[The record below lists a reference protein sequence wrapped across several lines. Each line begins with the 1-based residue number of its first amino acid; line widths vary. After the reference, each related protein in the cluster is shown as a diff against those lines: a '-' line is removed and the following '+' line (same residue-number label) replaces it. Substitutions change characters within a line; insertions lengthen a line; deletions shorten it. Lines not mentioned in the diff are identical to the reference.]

1 VALAGLD
8 LHVAAGETVALLGPN
23 GAGKTT
29 TIGLLLGLLSP
40 GRGQVLVCGR
50 PPSRAV
56 AGGLAGAMLQD
67 AGLMPGVRVGELL
80 AMVRGLYPRPLPVDE
95 LAGLADLG
103 SLLGRRADRLS
114 GGQAQRVRFA
124 VAIAGDPLLLVLDE
138 PTSAMDVHARRNFWR
153 QIHAFAGRGRTVLFA
168 THYLQ
173 DADDAADRVVVIKAG
188 RKIADGSPAA
198 IKANYGDRQVR
209 FTLAVFSATGPRIS
223 HERAI
228 GWTRQLRVT
237 PLSPAAAVSGKLV
250 TALAAALPAMALVA
264 LTAVV
269 SHHVQLSAAQWPA
282 LLAAMWA
289 GVLPLAL
296 LGLAIGYLA
305 GDEIAFPLTMAL
317 YFALGALSGLAIP
330 PSTMPH
336 AMQGLGQAL
345 PSNGVAELGW
355 RIAGGQASVPKAV
368 LVLTAWLLGSATAAL
383 LAYRR
388 RNIRS
393 AR

>member
-1 VALAGLD
+1 MASGKTDSIAGPQLTPGAVQHAAGDRPAVWAVGLAKSYGSTVALAGLD

-40 GRGQVLVCGR
+40 GRGQVLVHGR

-56 AGGLAGAMLQD
+56 AGGLVGAMLQD

-80 AMVRGLYPRPLPVDE
+80 AMVRGLYPRPLPLDE

-138 PTSAMDVHARRNFWR
+138 PTAAMDVHARRNFWR

-173 DADDAADRVVVIKAG
+173 EADDAADRAVVIKAG

-209 FTLAVFSATGPRIS
+209 FTLLRGPRAVLAALDGV
-223 HERAI
+223 RAVE
-228 GWTRQLRVT
+228 QENSRVT
-237 PLSPAAAVSGKLV
+237 LHSGNTDATVSS
-250 TALAAALPAMALVA
+250 LARSDL
-264 LTAVV
+264 
-269 SHHVQLSAAQWPA
+269 QWSGLEVGGLDLETSFLR
-282 LLAAMWA
+282 LLA
-289 GVLPLAL
+289 G
-296 LGLAIGYLA
+296 
-305 GDEIAFPLTMAL
+305 E
-317 YFALGALSGLAIP
+317 S
-330 PSTMPH
+330 
-336 AMQGLGQAL
+336 
-345 PSNGVAELGW
+345 
-355 RIAGGQASVPKAV
+355 
-368 LVLTAWLLGSATAAL
+368 
-383 LAYRR
+383 
-388 RNIRS
+388 
-393 AR
+393 